1 MRFSFHQADQKWA
14 QVRFANEDLVVSDP
28 VHDIC
33 FSASMGKRF
42 HHIALATDNGVKL
55 LKIYQEFRDKPI
67 FRWEET
73 VLTETKIKAE
83 SFQQV
88 HFNLLGT
95 QIAAVTQ
102 SGELRIF
109 VLNIN
114 NGCWFGKYSTTAK
127 K

>member
-1 MRFSFHQADQKWA
+1 MRGFPKNST
-14 QVRFANEDLVVSDP
+14 L
-28 VHDIC
+28 C
-33 FSASMGKRF
+33 
-42 HHIALATDNGVKL
+42 GVKL
-55 LKIYQEFRDKPI
+55 IKIYQEFRDKPI